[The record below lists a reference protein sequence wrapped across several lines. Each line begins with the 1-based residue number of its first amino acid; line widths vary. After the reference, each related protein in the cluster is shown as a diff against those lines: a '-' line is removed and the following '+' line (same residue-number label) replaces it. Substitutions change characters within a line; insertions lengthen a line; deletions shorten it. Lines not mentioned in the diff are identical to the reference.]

1 MKKTSIDLVSDL
13 DRAGK
18 NWGNALLI
26 VGFPTETRVVPSGFS
41 DGLQRLDSLL
51 QQGGIPVGMVSMK
64 TINGEDHAFC
74 SVLEDRVD
82 DDWAEPYVM
91 AFADKMLTAKPGEI
105 FTHSTGIDE
114 FRTRQNLAMNTMRQR
129 RNRGGFKSPEPPLE
143 EAPMEN
149 PFKVRKIKLDPDARE
164 INLEA
169 LIEDSLKDASG
180 PLKERLALKG
190 NRSTSEFLL
199 EHVKLAILE
208 LEPDLDATSQDFRT
222 AVILMAAAF
231 IVGPRIDLLV
241 AFTGYPRPAVAEI
254 SRRMRANGLWRD
266 DGVRAYDWFDGDKV
280 TGAFWMDCLVAD
292 GVLHIERS
300 EDGEEFYAPFDPESK
315 KPN

>member
-1 MKKTSIDLVSDL
+1 
-13 DRAGK
+13 
-18 NWGNALLI
+18 
-26 VGFPTETRVVPSGFS
+26 
-41 DGLQRLDSLL
+41 
-51 QQGGIPVGMVSMK
+51 MK

-190 NRSTSEFLL
+190 NRSASEFLL

-254 SRRMRANGLWRD
+254 SRRMRANGLWKMMALEPTIGSMAIKSPGRF
-266 DGVRAYDWFDGDKV
+266 GWIASSPMAYCTLSAVK
-280 TGAFWMDCLVAD
+280 T
-292 GVLHIERS
+292 ERS
-300 EDGEEFYAPFDPESK
+300 FTHRSTQNRKNRIRND
-315 KPN
+315 

>member
-1 MKKTSIDLVSDL
+1 
-13 DRAGK
+13 
-18 NWGNALLI
+18 
-26 VGFPTETRVVPSGFS
+26 
-41 DGLQRLDSLL
+41 
-51 QQGGIPVGMVSMK
+51 
-64 TINGEDHAFC
+64 
-74 SVLEDRVD
+74 
-82 DDWAEPYVM
+82 
-91 AFADKMLTAKPGEI
+91 
-105 FTHSTGIDE
+105 
-114 FRTRQNLAMNTMRQR
+114 
-129 RNRGGFKSPEPPLE
+129 
-143 EAPMEN
+143 MEN

-231 IVGPRIDLLV
+231 IVGPRIACSWLSPV
-241 AFTGYPRPAVAEI
+241 IRGRPWLRSLAGCGRTVFGE
-254 SRRMRANGLWRD
+254 

-300 EDGEEFYAPFDPESK
+300 EDERSFTHRSTQNRKNRIRND
-315 KPN
+315 